1 MLINT
6 MNYLSG
12 HPNDTLLDYQTARFQ
27 ELTEEIVSCC
37 QDRTSYLS
45 RKFGIPEAEVRCLM
59 LFEGE
64 RYLTPKGIAQR
75 LDVSKS
81 RVTKLI
87 EGLAQKKL
95 VERAA
100 DFKDARVKLISLT
113 PEGQRKWQAIVAI
126 SRELHEKVLLELEPE
141 HRKTIL
147 SSMEELRSSMEAVK
161 KELV

>member
-1 MLINT
+1 
-6 MNYLSG
+6 MNYAPTRSK
-12 HPNDTLLDYQTARFQ
+12 DTLLDYQAARFQ

-37 QDRTSYLS
+37 QERTSYLS

-95 VERAA
+95 VERIV
-100 DFKDARVKLISLT
+100 DSKDARVKLISLT
-113 PEGQRKWQAIVAI
+113 SEGQRKWEAILAI
-126 SRELHEKVLLELEPE
+126 SRGLHEKVLLELEPE
-141 HRKTIL
+141 HRKTLL